1 MGETQH
7 KTGALFALLFYCNF
21 MEIHFAITKL
31 QPFYLD
37 LDNAWITCQPCRQKV
52 NSVFGTMT
60 LSADQWSNVCI
71 ITSEDAA
78 VKPIFAD
85 LIQKDEKIEQLT
97 AETCTG
103 A

>member
-37 LDNAWITCQPCRQKV
+37 LDNA
-52 NSVFGTMT
+52 
-60 LSADQWSNVCI
+60 
-71 ITSEDAA
+71 
-78 VKPIFAD
+78 
-85 LIQKDEKIEQLT
+85 
-97 AETCTG
+97 
-103 A
+103 